1 MGNRGMGQAKREN
14 TGSGTLRAPTGNEST
29 VRVHRTHDG
38 PESGTECVVVYRDY
52 DNIILQEN
60 NGLTERRP
68 KRYTINLT
76 EEAGPRDDQLLEDSL
91 DVRNTWEV
99 VGEVDGKSYWRRRQ
113 DLSESRAYQ
122 KIVEDD
128 IHDRIRLEQEVP
140 CALLSYSP
148 GLRLWLDETTGEELQ
163 QQDVPVG
170 NVSSPHELAA
180 TGEMDLLI
188 VQVHLAGDEV
198 KALIE
203 VRGHGEIRTPRA
215 RGKTRN
221 SHDKDSTTILPHPS
235 RRHGSWGR
243 RMGNQENGEYQDDHA
258 RRACSVHI
266 VRCRCIEID
275 CILSTTQRRAS

>member
-1 MGNRGMGQAKREN
+1 MVLK
-14 TGSGTLRAPTGNEST
+14 
-29 VRVHRTHDG
+29 
-38 PESGTECVVVYRDY
+38 CVVVYRDY

-163 QQDVPVG
+163 QQDVTKKTASIKMTMPGGHAVYTSFDVVVLKSIVFFRLL
-170 NVSSPHELAA
+170 NVEPANIRVA
-180 TGEMDLLI
+180 T
-188 VQVHLAGDEV
+188 
-198 KALIE
+198 
-203 VRGHGEIRTPRA
+203 
-215 RGKTRN
+215 
-221 SHDKDSTTILPHPS
+221 KD
-235 RRHGSWGR
+235 
-243 RMGNQENGEYQDDHA
+243 
-258 RRACSVHI
+258 
-266 VRCRCIEID
+266 
-275 CILSTTQRRAS
+275 